1 MYLCLRGIEV
11 PVPSQESKQ
20 ACIYVLRGIEV
31 PVPSQESK
39 QSCIY
44 VLEVVI
50 EVPVPSQESNKYITT
65 YFPGLAWYRHF
76 NTSNT

>member
-1 MYLCLRGIEV
+1 V

-20 ACIYVLRGIEV
+20 SCIYVLRGIEV

-50 EVPVPSQESNKYITT
+50 EVPLVEALQYP
-65 YFPGLAWYRHF
+65 
-76 NTSNT
+76 